1 MKKIA
6 RKDVPVRKGVVW
18 LCAFL
23 LFLIFARG
31 TAHQDISNEET
42 TMEAP
47 SDFLIDDFFRDGGI
61 SALGTEWRQYTDQVM
76 GGVSTASYAFEV
88 IDGRRCIHLKG
99 NVSLENRG
107 GFVQVAL
114 PLRQNGRAFNAS
126 QYTGIRLWV
135 LGNGETYYVH
145 LRTGKTWLPWQYY
158 EAPFYAD
165 SQWQK
170 VEIPF
175 DSFSPQSLKS
185 ALSPKKLKRL
195 AVVGAKKAFQADI
208 SVSRIE
214 FYAE

>member
-1 MKKIA
+1 MNKIA
-6 RKDVPVRKGVVW
+6 GRTALRRVGVMW
-18 LCAFL
+18 LCVFL
-23 LFLIFARG
+23 LLLIFTRG

-42 TMEAP
+42 TMEAQ
-47 SDFLIDDFFRDGGI
+47 SDFLIDDFSRDGGI

-76 GGVSTASYAFEV
+76 GGVSTASYALEI

-99 NVSLENRG
+99 TVSLKNRG

-114 PLRQNGRAFNAS
+114 PLRQNGRALDAS

-165 SQWQK
+165 TQWQK

-208 SVSRIE
+208 AVSRIE
-214 FYAE
+214 FYR